1 MWCLTLSP
9 KPKALNSLFQ
19 VGEAQRAAADYLMQV
34 SAHSEQSRE
43 VLAREG
49 GIDAMLRVVAT
60 DDPVAQEKAVSPLS
74 PSLSL
79 SLSLSLSHSLT
90 HSVTAFCVL
99 CCVGPRP

>member
-1 MWCLTLSP
+1 
-9 KPKALNSLFQ
+9 
-19 VGEAQRAAADYLMQV
+19 MQV

-74 PSLSL
+74 PSLFL
-79 SLSLSLSHSLT
+79 SLSLSLTHSLT
-90 HSVTAFCVL
+90 HSLSDRVL
-99 CCVGPRP
+99 CVVLCRPKTLNLIATGL